1 MAEST
6 EVVEAG
12 TAESTYTDI
21 TYEVAGGV
29 AWIEINRPEK
39 LNAFRQLTMKEMIDA
54 VQRASADGAVG
65 VIVVSG
71 VGDRAFSAGG
81 DVEIENE
88 ESFTSGGESLD
99 ELNKS
104 LYRAFHDSPKPI
116 IAMVHGYAIGGGN
129 HLAYFC
135 DLTIASSTSIFGQNG
150 PRVASPA
157 EGWQVAQSAAVLG
170 VKRAKEMWLLCRKY
184 TAEQA
189 LQWGLVNAVVE
200 PDELRAEVQRW
211 ADELLAL
218 SPTVLHL
225 VKRSIDEA
233 VYVDTH
239 DVFGERKLVHELHPD
254 FFESGEQTEGASA
267 FMEKRRPDFSP
278 WR

>member
-1 MAEST
+1 MEGSIA
-6 EVVEAG
+6 
-12 TAESTYTDI
+12 TYTDI
-21 TYEVAGGV
+21 TYEVANNV

-39 LNAFRQLTMKEMIDA
+39 LNAFRQLTLKEMMDA
-54 VQRASADGAVG
+54 VKRAGADHEVG
-65 VIVVSG
+65 VVVVSG

-81 DVEIENE
+81 DVEVEDTAA
-88 ESFTSGGESLD
+88 FTSGEESLD

-104 LYRAFHDSPKPI
+104 LYRTFWDNPKPV
-116 IAMVHGYAIGGGN
+116 IAMVHGYAVGGGN

-157 EGWQVAQSAAVLG
+157 EGWLVGQAAAVLG
-170 VKRAKEMWLLCRKY
+170 TKRAKEMWLLCRKY
-184 TAEQA
+184 TAQQA
-189 LQWGLVNAVVE
+189 FEWGLINAVVE
-200 PDELRAEVQRW
+200 PDELKVEVQRW

-225 VKRSIDEA
+225 VKRSVDEWLSPNRS
-233 VYVDTH
+233 
-239 DVFGERKLVHELHPD
+239 VFEGRKLVDEFHPD
-254 FFESGEQTEGASA
+254 FFESGEQEEGASA
-267 FMEKRRPDFSP
+267 FMEKRKPDFST

>member
-1 MAEST
+1 MAKSAG
-6 EVVEAG
+6 VAEA
-12 TAESTYTDI
+12 TAYTDI
-21 TYEVAGGV
+21 TYDTANGV
-29 AWIEINRPEK
+29 AWVEINRPEK

-54 VQRASADGAVG
+54 VERASADSEVG
-65 VIVVSG
+65 VIVLSG

-81 DVEIENE
+81 DVEIEDTTAFN
-88 ESFTSGGESLD
+88 SGDQSLD

-104 LYRAFHDSPKPI
+104 LYRAFWASPKPI

-135 DLTIASSTSIFGQNG
+135 DFTIASSTSIFGQNG

-157 EGWQVAQSAAVLG
+157 EGWQVAQLIAVVG
-170 VKRAKEMWLLCRKY
+170 VKRAKEMWMLVRRY

-189 LQWGLVNAVVE
+189 LAWGLINAVVE
-200 PDELRAEVQRW
+200 PDELKAEVQKW

-225 VKRSIDEA
+225 VKRSFDEWLSPNR
-233 VYVDTH
+233 
-239 DVFGERKLVHELHPD
+239 DVFKDRKLVQELKPD
-254 FFESGEQTEGASA
+254 FFASGEQEEGASA
-267 FMEKRRPDFSP
+267 FMEKRKPDFSP

>member
-1 MAEST
+1 
-6 EVVEAG
+6 
-12 TAESTYTDI
+12 
-21 TYEVAGGV
+21 
-29 AWIEINRPEK
+29 
-39 LNAFRQLTMKEMIDA
+39 MI
-54 VQRASADGAVG
+54 VL
-65 VIVVSG
+65 SG

-104 LYRAFHDSPKPI
+104 LYREFWASPKPI
-116 IAMVHGYAIGGGN
+116 IAMVDGYAIGGGN

-135 DLTIASSTSIFGQNG
+135 DLTIASERSIFGQNG

-157 EGWQVAQSAAVLG
+157 EGWIVTQAIAVLG
-170 VKRAKEMWLLCRKY
+170 IKRAKEMWLVVRRY
-184 TAEQA
+184 SAEQA
-189 LQWGLVNAVVE
+189 REWGLVNAVVPHE
-200 PDELRAEVQRW
+200 ELKTEVQKW
-211 ADELLAL
+211 ADEMLAL

-225 VKRSIDEA
+225 LKRSFDESLAPMRA
-233 VYVDTH
+233 VFED
-239 DVFGERKLVHELHPD
+239 RKLVDELHPD

-267 FMEKRRPDFSP
+267 FMEKRKPDFSP

>member
-1 MAEST
+1 MSETNVA
-6 EVVEAG
+6 AY
-12 TAESTYTDI
+12 ADI
-21 TYEVAGGV
+21 TYEVASGA

-54 VQRASADGAVG
+54 VERASADSDVG
-65 VIVVSG
+65 VIVISG

-88 ESFTSGGESLD
+88 ESFTSGEESLD

-104 LYRAFHDSPKPI
+104 LYRAYWASPKPI
-116 IAMVHGYAIGGGN
+116 IAMVDGYAIGGGN

-135 DLTIASSTSIFGQNG
+135 DFTIASTRSILGQNG
-150 PRVASPA
+150 ARVASPA
-157 EGWQVAQSAAVLG
+157 EGWIVGQAAAVLG
-170 VKRAKEMWLLCRKY
+170 IKRAKEMWMLVRRY
-184 TAEQA
+184 SAQQA
-189 LQWGLVNAVVE
+189 LEWGLVNAVVE
-200 PDELRAEVQRW
+200 PEELKAEVQRW
-211 ADELLAL
+211 VNELLAL

-225 VKRSIDEA
+225 LKRSFDEWLGPNRA
-233 VYVDTH
+233 VFD
-239 DVFGERKLVHELHPD
+239 GRKLVDELHPD

-267 FMEKRRPDFSP
+267 FMEKRKPDFSP

>member
-1 MAEST
+1 MRNTDIA
-6 EVVEAG
+6 
-12 TAESTYTDI
+12 TYTDI
-21 TYEVAGGV
+21 TYEIDSGV
-29 AWIEINRPEK
+29 AWVEINRPEK
-39 LNAFRQLTMKEMIDA
+39 LNAFRQRTLKEMMDA
-54 VQRASADGAVG
+54 IGRAGTDSECG

-88 ESFTSGGESLD
+88 ESFTSGEESLD
-99 ELNKS
+99 ELNKQ
-104 LYRAFHDSPKPI
+104 LYHVFWGSPKPI
-116 IAMVHGYAIGGGN
+116 IAMVDGYAIGGGN

-135 DLTIASSTSIFGQNG
+135 DLTIASTRSIFGQNG

-157 EGWQVAQSAAVLG
+157 EGWIVSQAISVLG
-170 VKRAKEMWLLCRKY
+170 IKRAKEMWMVVRRY
-184 TAEQA
+184 SAEQA
-189 LQWGLVNAVVE
+189 LAWGLVNAVAPPE
-200 PDELRAEVQRW
+200 DLKAEVQRW

-225 VKRSIDEA
+225 IKRSFDESLAPNRA
-233 VYVDTH
+233 VFDN
-239 DVFGERKLVHELHPD
+239 RKLVDELHPD

-267 FMEKRRPDFSP
+267 FMEKRKPDFSP

>member
-1 MAEST
+1 VQKGS
-6 EVVEAG
+6 EVVDAG
-12 TAESTYTDI
+12 TTVGYTDI
-21 TYEVAGGV
+21 TYEVAGHV

-54 VQRASADGAVG
+54 VERASADSEVG
-65 VIVVSG
+65 VLVVSG

-88 ESFTSGGESLD
+88 VSFTSGEESLD

-104 LYRAFHDSPKPI
+104 LYRAFWASPKPI
-116 IAMVHGYAIGGGN
+116 IAMVHGYAVGGGN

-135 DLTIASSTSIFGQNG
+135 DLTIASTTSIFGQNG

-157 EGWQVAQSAAVLG
+157 EGWQVAQAAAVLG
-170 VKRAKEMWLLCRKY
+170 VKRAKEMWMLCRKY
-184 TAEQA
+184 SAQQA
-189 LQWGLVNAVVE
+189 LEWGLINAVVE
-200 PDELRAEVQRW
+200 PEELKAEVQRW

-218 SPTVLHL
+218 SPSVLNL
-225 VKRSIDEA
+225 VKRSFDEWLSPLRN
-233 VYVDTH
+233 
-239 DVFGERKLVHELHPD
+239 VFEGRKLVDELHPE
-254 FFESGEQTEGASA
+254 FFSSGEQTEGASA
-267 FMEKRRPDFSP
+267 FMEKRKPDFSQ